1 MTRSTDGL
9 RKAVEA
15 MAARERVGADEL
27 AAVVR
32 DVFVACGVPDADAE
46 IATEVSVY
54 AQLRGSP
61 SHGVLHL
68 PLYVRGLLD
77 KTIKATPAFRWTRN
91 LPAAAVLDA
100 DNGLGLV
107 ANRRAIE
114 EAIAMAETY
123 GLGAVAIRE
132 SSHCGMS
139 GYYADYAARHGMIA
153 MSLSNAS
160 PAIAPT
166 GGRVPMFG
174 TNPIGFAFPL
184 PDDDPIVID
193 MSTAMVARSR
203 IRRAAGE
210 GQSIPLG
217 WALDPDGNPTT
228 DPEQAVAGQVLPI
241 GGPKGYGLALMVEML
256 CSTLSD
262 AEPGTKITYEHVVKR
277 PSRVGQFVLAMN
289 PNGFSGVARYNVR
302 ARHIAEEVRSAPAFD
317 PADPPRLPGARG
329 HGLAREYAAHGIP
342 VTAPL
347 VEALSTVVGF
357 LEADTT

>member
-15 MAARERVGADEL
+15 ITARERVGADEL

-54 AQLRGSP
+54 AQLRGSA

-77 KTIKATPAFRWTRN
+77 KTVKSKPAFRWTRS
-91 LPAAAVLDA
+91 LPATAVLDA

-123 GLGAVAIRE
+123 GLGAVAIRD

-139 GYYADYAARHGMIA
+139 GYYADFAARRGMIA
-153 MSLSNAS
+153 MSLSNAA
-160 PAIAPT
+160 PAMAPT
-166 GGRVPMFG
+166 GGRIPMFG

-203 IRRAAGE
+203 IRRAASE
-210 GQSIPLG
+210 GRSIPLG
-217 WALDPDGNPTT
+217 WALDPEGNPTT

-256 CSTLSD
+256 CSALSD
-262 AEPGTKITYEHVVKR
+262 GRPGMDVTYENVVKR

-289 PNGFSGVARYNVR
+289 PDGFSGIARYNAR
-302 ARHIAEEVRSAPAFD
+302 AHRIAEEIRNAPAFD

-329 HGLAREYAAHGIP
+329 HSLAEEYAAHGIP

-347 VEALSTVVGF
+347 VDALSTAVGY
-357 LEADTT
+357 LEAETG